1 MITRRDLAVAFA
13 TAVVTVGVSAAAAPR
28 QRADATPSASPGP
41 ISTANSP
48 AAIPHST
55 VFNWS
60 DFKTTT
66 NEFGSQ
72 RAIVRGPT
80 PTLDEL
86 EMHFT
91 TLLPGKNSHD
101 PHRHFN
107 EELVIMKEGELETLS
122 NGVWKKVGP
131 GSVIYNASCELHGV
145 RNVSNAP
152 VSYHVVNWSSPGNL
166 NRTCPQDAP
175 ARGAAK

>member
-1 MITRRDLAVAFA
+1 MRGSLAESAVA
-13 TAVVTVGVSAAAAPR
+13 SAAAR
-28 QRADATPSASPGP
+28 QTASPRL
-41 ISTANSP
+41 
-48 AAIPHST
+48 PHST
-55 VFNWS
+55 TFDWNT
-60 DFKTTT
+60 FKENK

-72 RAIVRGPT
+72 RPIVRAPT

-91 TLLPGKNSHD
+91 TLLPGKDSHA

-122 NGVWKKVGP
+122 NGVWKKVGA

-145 RNVSNAP
+145 RNVSKAP
-152 VSYHVVNWSSPGNL
+152 VSYHVVNWSSPGML
-166 NRTCPQDAP
+166 SQTCSDV
-175 ARGAAK
+175 AAGK